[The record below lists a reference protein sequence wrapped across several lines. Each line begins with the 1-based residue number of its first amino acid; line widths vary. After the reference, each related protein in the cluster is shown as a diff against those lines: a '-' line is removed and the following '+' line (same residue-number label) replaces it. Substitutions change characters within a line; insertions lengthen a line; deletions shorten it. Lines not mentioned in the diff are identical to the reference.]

1 MKIKKKKFKKKP
13 TILKKRKFKKAKN
26 KIKRTLKKRVKNKKR
41 VVLKKRKKTN
51 KKNQKSKLKLKTKK
65 KIQKT
70 RAIVS
75 SLLSL
80 SDKLKTILSF
90 NFNLDRSLQKF
101 FQGMSNRISNLKK
114 VWINFG

>member
-1 MKIKKKKFKKKP
+1 MKIKKKKFKKKT

-51 KKNQKSKLKLKTKK
+51 KKNQKSKLKFKIKK
-65 KIQKT
+65 KSQKT

-75 SLLSL
+75 RFLSL
-80 SDKLKTILSF
+80 
-90 NFNLDRSLQKF
+90 
-101 FQGMSNRISNLKK
+101 K
-114 VWINFG
+114 VGDIGNYFTNDQQSRFERCCCLYCMVPTWIRGEREFP

>member
-26 KIKRTLKKRVKNKKR
+26 KIKRTFKKRVKNKKR

-51 KKNQKSKLKLKTKK
+51 KKNQKSKLKFKTKRK
-65 KIQKT
+65 ARKT
-70 RAIVS
+70 RVIVS
-75 SLLSL
+75 RLLSL

-101 FQGMSNRISNLKK
+101 FQGVEICLN
-114 VWINFG
+114 